1 MRQLSHNADSNL
13 LRVEKQLSRD
23 IFSRQGRKDLD
34 DRTHPLITLA
44 NPLRSLCA
52 LCGFAREEQLSRD
65 NFSRQ
70 AAKVAKEKHEYFC
83 NDFPRLMLAIARL
96 AQKYAIR
103 VHSDSLAGRGPCDR
117 TPLQDN
123 QFPIRG
129 ANGHK
134 GRALQMAGT
143 THKRPRGSLRGL
155 ILRSNTS
162 VARLSP
168 RLREKIYTAAARI
181 DLHHSK
187 GFSC

>member
-1 MRQLSHNADSNL
+1 MTVLT
-13 LRVEKQLSRD
+13 
-23 IFSRQGRKDLD
+23 
-34 DRTHPLITLA
+34 RTHPLITLA

-83 NDFPRLMLAIARL
+83 NDFPLLMLAIARL

-103 VHSDSLAGRGPCDR
+103 VHSHPLAGRGPCDR
-117 TPLQDN
+117 PPLQDN
-123 QFPIRG
+123 QFPIQG

-143 THKRPRGSLRGL
+143 THKRTRGSLRGL
-155 ILRSNTS
+155 ILRSNNS

-168 RLREKIYTAAARI
+168 RLREKLFTAAARI